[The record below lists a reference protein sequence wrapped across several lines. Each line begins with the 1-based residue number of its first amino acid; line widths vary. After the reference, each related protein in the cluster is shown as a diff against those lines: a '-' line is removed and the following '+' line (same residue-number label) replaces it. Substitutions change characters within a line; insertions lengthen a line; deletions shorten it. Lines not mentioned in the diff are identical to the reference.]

1 MGVSVLILEVTQV
14 HGRGVER
21 DDRAVEESVRLTSG
35 SKSILYGVGYV
46 LGVLM
51 IIITSYAILLGI
63 WVSFV
68 MATKWALS

>member
-1 MGVSVLILEVTQV
+1 M
-14 HGRGVER
+14 
-21 DDRAVEESVRLTSG
+21 EESLRLTPG
-35 SKSILYGVGYV
+35 SKAILYGLSYA